1 MKKTVAILLI
11 AVMALSFIACSAKKN
26 IIGTWELT
34 EVEGADSNTLKLALS
49 MGYVITITF
58 TEDGKYE
65 IVTHAAGEVDEVST
79 GKYKVRGS
87 KLFLDDDNSHYFN
100 LVFKDNQ
107 MIWKGD
113 GDNSQTYTKK

>member
-34 EVEGADSNTLKLALS
+34 DVEGADSNSLKQALT
-49 MGYVITITF
+49 MGITVTITF

-65 IVTHAAGEVDEVST
+65 IVTHAAGEADDVRT
-79 GKYKVRGS
+79 GTYKVRGS
-87 KLFLDDDNSHYFN
+87 KLFLNDDNSHYFN

-113 GDNSQTYTKK
+113 GDNSRTYTKK